1 MRTAPA
7 LATITAAAVMSV
19 TLVAAPARADD
30 TTVTTFAEL
39 STTAALSLDAP
50 MTAIL
55 GADISAP
62 DSSVQLNGG
71 SVLTIDLNG
80 HDLTIASVTLGV
92 ASTVTITDTSGGDPG
107 TLTADSSDTAGAAG
121 IGTAGAHLTIT
132 GQADVSATGGAGAP
146 GIGATTEGPG
156 GTITIRGD
164 STVFAVG
171 GAGGAGIGVYG
182 LDDSD
187 VSDTSTITELLVD
200 GNAHVLA
207 FAGVNGAGIGGG
219 ATDNSGLMTF
229 AGSSETAAIGSDTG
243 AGIGGG
249 QNGSGGDVR
258 ILEDAHVLAQ
268 GSTSVAAIGGGLG
281 DESVFGRL
289 TVDGRLTMP
298 AGSYLTIPSWET
310 VKGVGAIDGD
320 GAIIN
325 NGSMTLLDE
334 NVTVPNVTG
343 HNYLVTY
350 ALDGG
355 TLTPPRAS
363 QRVFAT
369 SFANAELDFPVPTK
383 TGYVVNGWKKSNGS
397 TFTAST
403 VITAPIT
410 ITAKWLAYQ
419 SSVPAPTISGTLAV
433 GNGLSASITGWAPGT
448 QFDAQ
453 WYRSGKAISGAT
465 ENYYTLVAADRGKTM
480 SVAYTGVLDG
490 YVTVTKKS
498 ASTKAIGYGTLV
510 AGIPSITGA
519 ELLVGKVLTAD
530 PGDWLEGSTFSYQW
544 YIDGVPVSKATKSTW
559 TVTSTALGRFVDV
572 RVTGSAP
579 GYSSAYAM
587 ASTDQFMQV
596 GYFGSQATIDITG
609 TVQTG
614 KKLTAVLGSWTVK
627 PTTIGYQ
634 WFADGAAIPGAT
646 KSTYTIPTSRLG
658 SQLSVRITATK
669 AGYASLRY
677 ATGPTLPVLGT
688 LKGSTPKI
696 AGTLTTGST
705 VTANPGTWT
714 AGTTFVYDWYWVKAG
729 VTTFAAEH
737 LDPTYTIP
745 TGNPALV
752 GATLKVKVT
761 GSLVGYQDLSYW
773 SALTKKVAN

>member
-1 MRTAPA
+1 MRIAPA
-7 LATITAAAVMSV
+7 LATIAATAVLSV
-19 TLVAAPARADD
+19 TLVAAPAWAD
-30 TTVTTFAEL
+30 TTVSTFAEL
-39 STTAALSLDAP
+39 ATTAAFSLDTP
-50 MTAIL
+50 MTANL
-55 GADISAP
+55 GSDISAP
-62 DSSVQLNGG
+62 DSSLQLNGG

-80 HDLTIASVTLGV
+80 HDLTMASVTLGIE
-92 ASTVTITDTSGGDPG
+92 STVTITDTSGGDPG
-107 TLTADSSDTAGAAG
+107 TLTLDSSDTAGIAG
-121 IGTAGAHLTIT
+121 IGTAGAHLTI
-132 GQADVSATGGAGAP
+132 GGHADVKATGGVGAP
-146 GIGATTEGPG
+146 GIGAVTEGPG

-164 STVFAVG
+164 ATVFAVG

-187 VSDTSTITELLVD
+187 ESDTSTITELLVD
-200 GNAHVLA
+200 DNAHVLA

-258 ILEDAHVLAQ
+258 IFESAHVLAQ

-281 DESVFGRL
+281 AESVFGRL
-289 TVDGRLTMP
+289 TVDGRLTLP
-298 AGSYLTIPSWET
+298 ADSYVTIPSWET
-310 VKGVGAIDGD
+310 VKGTGVIDGD
-320 GAIIN
+320 GSIIN

-334 NVTVPNVTG
+334 NVTVPSVTG
-343 HNYLVTY
+343 HNYLVSY

-355 TLTPPRAS
+355 TLTPPRAT

-383 TGYVVNGWKKSNGS
+383 TGYVANGWKKSSGS

-433 GNGLSASITGWAPGT
+433 GNELSASIAGWAPGT

-453 WYRSGKAISGAT
+453 WYRSGKAIAGAT
-465 ENYYTLVAADRGKTM
+465 ESVYTLVPADRGKTM

-510 AGIPSITGA
+510 PGIPSITGA
-519 ELLVGKVLTAD
+519 ELLVGKVLTAE
-530 PGDWLEGSTFSYQW
+530 PGEWLEGSTFTYQW
-544 YIDGVPVSKATKSTW
+544 YIDGVAVSKATKSTW
-559 TVTSTALGRFVDV
+559 TVTSAALGRFVDV
-572 RVTGSAP
+572 RVKGNVP

-596 GYFGSQATIDITG
+596 GYFGSQATIDIEG

-634 WFADGAAIPGAT
+634 WLANGSAIPGAT
-646 KSTYTIPTSRLG
+646 KSTYTIPTSMLG
-658 SQLSVRITATK
+658 AELSVRITATK

-677 ATGPTLPVLGT
+677 STGPTLPVLGT
-688 LKGSTPKI
+688 LTGTTPKI
-696 AGTLTTGST
+696 TGTLTPGYT
-705 VTANPGTWT
+705 VTANSGTWT
-714 AGTTFVYDWYWVKAG
+714 AGAALNYDWYWVKAG
-729 VTTFAAEH
+729 VTTPAA
-737 LDPTYTIP
+737 LSSGSTYTIP
-745 TGNPALV
+745 TGNPALI

-761 GSLVGYQDLSYW
+761 GSLFGYQDLSIW
-773 SALTKKVAN
+773 SAVTKKVAN